1 MTVADKMRTQAAPTG
16 MAEATGDPTWDTSW
30 TDADESGT
38 PKTEIRP
45 ESEDDHIARVVA
57 VTGELVSSMPRDEGL
72 FVIEQMIESETKRL
86 YGRGLKAPDIAA
98 YVRDIIGRVGFPL
111 PEQALRRAVTRAITE
126 EVASAGRLDFTATGY
141 IRRLKEEVRRWD
153 DADRF
158 AFGIDGLD
166 DSFGRLLPG
175 ELLVLVGA
183 QGSMKSS
190 LMLTGIEHYL
200 QNNQNGTVMLFSLDM
215 APEVIAERL
224 LQREMRA
231 TADRVRWHV
240 KNETESFK
248 CAMKKIRER
257 YADRLLIYGS
267 EAPTAQ
273 LMGRQERMTIDDL
286 KNEVEAYMPSLV
298 AVDYLTLLR
307 KPRQS
312 DLDCV
317 NEVIPVI
324 KEMAQKYGIMFLLLS
339 QMGRASKQLQAAG
352 SLYSGSAKGGGIVE
366 ELANAQIDLFK
377 DAPIEPYGAPR
388 IIATVSKTRRGV
400 KFLQE
405 ALNVINEGK
414 AQLVTD
420 GIIGKKTLAALA
432 EHSDAL
438 RSLCAV
444 ILWQRT
450 LYYQSPAASKETF
463 RTFLRGWINRL
474 ARLWQTCQ

>member
-1 MTVADKMRTQAAPTG
+1 MTMADKMRTETAQTET
-16 MAEATGDPTWDTSW
+16 AEGPTWDTSW
-30 TDADESGT
+30 TDEDDT
-38 PKTEIRP
+38 PKPEIRP
-45 ESEDDHIARVVA
+45 ESEDDHVARVVA
-57 VTGELVSSMPRDEGL
+57 VTSELVSSMPHDEGL

-141 IRRLKEEVRRWD
+141 VRRLKEEVRRWD
-153 DADRF
+153 DSDKF
-158 AFGIDGLD
+158 GFGIEELD
-166 DSFGRLLPG
+166 NSFGRLLPG

-190 LMLTGIEHYL
+190 LMLTGIEQYL
-200 QNNQNGTVMLFSLDM
+200 TTNQNGTAMLFSLDM

-224 LQREMRA
+224 LQREMHA

-240 KNETESFK
+240 KNETEVFK

-267 EAPTAQ
+267 EPPGSQ
-273 LMGRQERMTIDDL
+273 LLGKCERMTIEDVRR
-286 KNEVEAYMPSLV
+286 EVEAYMPSLV

-317 NEVIPVI
+317 NEVMPTL
-324 KEMAQKYGIMFLLLS
+324 KELAQRYGIMFLLLS
-339 QMGRASKQLQAAG
+339 QMGRASKQLQASG
-352 SLYSGSAKGGGIVE
+352 SLFSGSAKGGGIVE

-377 DAPIEPYGAPR
+377 DAPTEPYGAPR

-400 KFLQE
+400 AGRSFELAYDGESMSFTGQARPVRREREVKPIF
-405 ALNVINEGK
+405 K
-414 AQLVTD
+414 AGL
-420 GIIGKKTLAALA
+420 
-432 EHSDAL
+432 
-438 RSLCAV
+438 
-444 ILWQRT
+444 
-450 LYYQSPAASKETF
+450 F
-463 RTFLRGWINRL
+463 
-474 ARLWQTCQ
+474 

>member
-111 PEQALRRAVTRAITE
+111 PEQALRRAVTRAITS
-126 EVASAGRLDFTATGY
+126 EVASAGRLDFTATAY
-141 IRRLKEEVRRWD
+141 VQRLKKEVRRWD
-153 DADRF
+153 DSDKF
-158 AFGIDGLD
+158 GFGIEELD
-166 DSFGRLLPG
+166 NSFGRLLPG

-224 LQREMRA
+224 LQREMHA

-257 YADRLLIYGS
+257 YADRLLIYGA

-273 LMGRQERMTIDDL
+273 LLGKCERMTIDDL

-317 NEVIPVI
+317 NEVMPTL
-324 KEMAQKYGIMFLLLS
+324 KEMAQRYGIMFLLLS
-339 QMGRASKQLQAAG
+339 QMGRASKQLQAGFA
-352 SLYSGSAKGGGIVE
+352 LFRQRQRRRHSG
-366 ELANAQIDLFK
+366 
-377 DAPIEPYGAPR
+377 GA
-388 IIATVSKTRRGV
+388 
-400 KFLQE
+400 
-405 ALNVINEGK
+405 
-414 AQLVTD
+414 
-420 GIIGKKTLAALA
+420 
-432 EHSDAL
+432 
-438 RSLCAV
+438 C
-444 ILWQRT
+444 QR
-450 LYYQSPAASKETF
+450 AD
-463 RTFLRGWINRL
+463 
-474 ARLWQTCQ
+474 

>member
-1 MTVADKMRTQAAPTG
+1 MTMADKMRRQAAPTET
-16 MAEATGDPTWDTSW
+16 AETAEDPTWDTSW
-30 TDADESGT
+30 TDEDDT
-38 PKTEIRP
+38 PKPEIRP
-45 ESEDDHIARVVA
+45 ESEDDHVARVVA
-57 VTGELVSSMPRDEGL
+57 VTSELVSSMPHDEGL

-98 YVRDIIGRVGFPL
+98 YYV
-111 PEQALRRAVTRAITE
+111 
-126 EVASAGRLDFTATGY
+126 
-141 IRRLKEEVRRWD
+141 RRLKEEVRRWD

-190 LMLTGIEHYL
+190 MMISGIEHYL
-200 QNNQNGTVMLFSLDM
+200 TANPNGTVMLFSLDM

-224 LQREMRA
+224 LQREMHA
-231 TADRVRWHV
+231 TADRVRWHA
-240 KNETESFK
+240 KNETEVFK

-257 YADRLLIYGS
+257 YADRLLIYGA

-273 LMGRQERMTIDDL
+273 LLGRCERMTIDDL

-317 NEVIPVI
+317 NEVMPTL
-324 KEMAQKYGIMFLLLS
+324 KEMAQRYGIMFLLLS
-339 QMGRASKQLQAAG
+339 QMGRASKQLQASG
-352 SLYSGSAKGGGIVE
+352 SLFSGSAKGGGIVE

-377 DAPIEPYGAPR
+377 DAPSVAGRSFELAYEPESMSFTGQAKP
-388 IIATVSKTRRGV
+388 VRREREQ
-400 KFLQE
+400 KPIF
-405 ALNVINEGK
+405 K
-414 AQLVTD
+414 AGL
-420 GIIGKKTLAALA
+420 
-432 EHSDAL
+432 
-438 RSLCAV
+438 
-444 ILWQRT
+444 
-450 LYYQSPAASKETF
+450 F
-463 RTFLRGWINRL
+463 
-474 ARLWQTCQ
+474 

>member
-1 MTVADKMRTQAAPTG
+1 
-16 MAEATGDPTWDTSW
+16 
-30 TDADESGT
+30 
-38 PKTEIRP
+38 
-45 ESEDDHIARVVA
+45 
-57 VTGELVSSMPRDEGL
+57 MPRDEGL

-111 PEQALRRAVTRAITE
+111 PEQALRRAVTRAITS
-126 EVASAGRLDFTATGY
+126 EVASAGRLDFTATAY
-141 IRRLKEEVRRWD
+141 VQRLKKEVRRWD
-153 DADRF
+153 DSDKF
-158 AFGIDGLD
+158 GFGIEELD
-166 DSFGRLLPG
+166 NSFGRLLPG

-190 LMLTGIEHYL
+190 LMLTGIEQYL
-200 QNNQNGTVMLFSLDM
+200 TTNPNGTAMLFSLDM

-224 LQREMRA
+224 LQREMHA

-257 YADRLLIYGS
+257 YADRLLIYGA

-273 LMGRQERMTIDDL
+273 LMGKCERMTIDDL

-317 NEVIPVI
+317 NEVMPTL
-324 KEMAQKYGIMFLLLS
+324 KEMAQRYGIMFLLLS
-339 QMGRASKQLQAAG
+339 QMGRASKQLQASG
-352 SLYSGSAKGGGIVE
+352 SLFSGSAKGGGIVE

-377 DAPIEPYGAPR
+377 DAPLEPYGAPR

-400 KFLQE
+400 AGRSFELAYDGESMSFTGQARPVRREREQKPIF
-405 ALNVINEGK
+405 K
-414 AQLVTD
+414 AGL
-420 GIIGKKTLAALA
+420 
-432 EHSDAL
+432 
-438 RSLCAV
+438 
-444 ILWQRT
+444 
-450 LYYQSPAASKETF
+450 F
-463 RTFLRGWINRL
+463 
-474 ARLWQTCQ
+474 

>member
-1 MTVADKMRTQAAPTG
+1 MTVADKMRAQTAQTG
-16 MAEATGDPTWDTSW
+16 TAEAAGDPTWDTSW

-200 QNNQNGTVMLFSLDM
+200 QNNPNGTAMLFSLDM

-273 LMGRQERMTIDDL
+273 LLGTSGRMTIDDL
-286 KNEVEAYMPSLV
+286 KNEVEACMPSLV

-317 NEVIPVI
+317 NEVMPVI

-400 KFLQE
+400 AGGSFEL
-405 ALNVINEGK
+405 AY
-414 AQLVTD
+414 D
-420 GIIGKKTLAALA
+420 GESMSFTGQARPVRREREVKPI
-432 EHSDAL
+432 
-438 RSLCAV
+438 
-444 ILWQRT
+444 
-450 LYYQSPAASKETF
+450 F
-463 RTFLRGWINRL
+463 RAGLF
-474 ARLWQTCQ
+474 